1 MDDRFQGDNPFA
13 YRQFRGKRDTQR
25 QGVGRVRYLSC
36 RILWLQ
42 QLISDGVIRLGVVAG
57 STNPADIGTKRL
69 PNGRLRSLMF
79 LPGMYNVSSGALEGA
94 DDPGNV
100 FRKKKHL
107 MCQMPSWA
115 SRT

>member
-1 MDDRFQGDNPFA
+1 MRH
-13 YRQFRGKRDTQR
+13 
-25 QGVGRVRYLSC
+25 LSC
-36 RILWLQ
+36 CILWLQ

-79 LPGMYNVSSGALEGA
+79 LLGMYNVSSGTLEGA

-100 FRKKKHL
+100 FRKKQHL
-107 MCQMPSWA
+107 MSLMSVLSLMNLKGCDGMKTLP
-115 SRT
+115 